1 MTPDVSII
9 VVSKDDADDL
19 PVSIGSALAQRG
31 VSTETLVVDNA
42 STDQSREVVRGLGST
57 VRLLA
62 LPENVGFAAA
72 MNAGI
77 EASTGRYVLALNPDC
92 RLEPDFAVVLARRLD
107 APDAADVGS
116 ASGRLLR
123 AEGSDLR
130 ATDRLDSTGI
140 RFTASGRHFD
150 RGGGEPAAGRYEKEE
165 DVEGASGAAGF
176 YRRAAL
182 ESARIST
189 GYFDSDFFLY
199 REDADLAW
207 RLRLLGWRC
216 LYVPSAVAAHRR
228 RNLPERRRQMSDV
241 ANLHSVKNRFLLR
254 INNQS
259 AAEAVRTAV
268 PTLARDLVVV
278 GACLTVERSS
288 LPAFSWLWKNRK
300 RLWAKRREIR
310 EKARLRRG
318 AGTSPAPTVS

>member
-9 VVSKDDADDL
+9 VVSKDDAEDL

-31 VSTETLVVDNA
+31 VGAETLVVDNA
-42 STDQSREVVRGLGST
+42 STDESRDVVRKLGPA

-77 EASTGRYVLALNPDC
+77 DASTGRYVLALNPDC
-92 RLEPDFAVVLARRLD
+92 RLEPGFAATLVHRLD
-107 APDAADVGS
+107 AADAADVGS

-123 AEGSDLR
+123 ANGPDLR

-150 RGGGEPAAGRYEKEE
+150 RGSGERAAGRYEREGE
-165 DVEGASGAAGF
+165 VEGASGAAGF

-199 REDADLAW
+199 REDADLAL
-207 RLRLLGWRC
+207 RLRLFGWRC

-228 RNLPERRRQMSDV
+228 RNLPERRRHMSAV

-259 AAEAVRTAV
+259 AAEALRTAV

-288 LPAFSWLWKNRK
+288 LPAFGWLWKNRK
-300 RLWAKRREIR
+300 RLWAKRREIQD
-310 EKARLRRG
+310 RLARRG
-318 AGTSPAPTVS
+318 GAGSSPAPTMS